1 MTYGMSLVDEVTRD
15 VYQLESFTAED
26 LGHAQRI
33 MERYADL
40 GIGLADASVVVIA
53 NRHRTLDLLCTDE
66 RHFRAL
72 RGLDGKPF
80 RLRPFDD

>member
-1 MTYGMSLVDEVTRD
+1 MYRPEP
-15 VYQLESFTAED
+15 FTTDD
-26 LGHAQRI
+26 LADAGRVL
-33 MERYADL
+33 ERYADL

-53 NRHRTLDLLCTDE
+53 NRNRTLDLLCTDQ

-72 RGLDGKPF
+72 RGVGGRPF